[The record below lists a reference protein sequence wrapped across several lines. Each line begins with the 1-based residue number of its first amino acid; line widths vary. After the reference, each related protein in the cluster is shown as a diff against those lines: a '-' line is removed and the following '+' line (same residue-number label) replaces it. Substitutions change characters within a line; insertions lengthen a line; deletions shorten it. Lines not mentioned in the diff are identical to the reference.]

1 MDVPSL
7 TIGLAIG
14 LTAGAVWTLRLRRTA
29 HEARASAT
37 ASEARA
43 ALLTSQNAALERTLN
58 EHRALDTLLQPV
70 SERIEAVAR
79 LAAEADR
86 RRAEAE
92 SGIRTELEHLRT
104 GNEHLGSATRQL
116 VAAMAKGQSR
126 GRWGEMQLE
135 QLLGHAGLLEGVH
148 FRRQATRQT
157 DDGSLRPDLAVLMPG
172 GGEVLVDAKFPWD
185 AFFEAMALEDPAQ
198 QAPLLD
204 KHSRDLG
211 ARVQELSRKDYGST
225 SSTPDFVVLFLP
237 LEPLLSTALDRDGM
251 LLERAFAKRVIPAT
265 PTTMVGLLRT
275 IAFAWSRH
283 DLAVNAEEIRDL
295 SREMLSRL
303 GTMLGHLNDTGDQ
316 LRRAVDSYNRL
327 VGSFDSRVVT
337 QARRIAELGVPAG
350 ELGVRAPI
358 DERPRQSRTE
368 LAGP

>member
-1 MDVPSL
+1 MDVASL
-7 TIGLAIG
+7 AVGLAVG
-14 LTAGAVWTLRLRRTA
+14 LTVGAAWALALRRGAQRAEVAATTA
-29 HEARASAT
+29 AARAD
-37 ASEARA
+37 
-43 ALLTSQNAALERTLN
+43 LLAQQNATLERTIG

-79 LAAEADR
+79 LAADADR

-92 SGIRTELEHLRT
+92 SGIRTELEHLRA
-104 GNEHLGSATRQL
+104 GNEHLGTATRQL

-157 DDGSLRPDLAVLMPG
+157 DDGALRPDLAVLMPG
-172 GGEVLVDAKFPWD
+172 GGEVLIDAKFPWD
-185 AFFEAMALEDPAQ
+185 AFFEAMALEDPTLQ
-198 QAPLLD
+198 GPLLD
-204 KHSRDLG
+204 KHSRDLA
-211 ARVQELSRKDYGST
+211 ARVQELSRKDYGAT

-237 LEPLLSTALDRDGM
+237 LEPLLSTALDRDGL

-295 SREMLSRL
+295 SREMLTRL

-316 LRRAVDSYNRL
+316 LRRAVESYNRL

-358 DERPRQSRTE
+358 DERPRQPRSE
-368 LAGP
+368 IAGP